1 MSVSSQVRNTEN
13 IVRNTYAK
21 RKSIQNKF
29 ENGEQFIARLYGY
42 NCHNN
47 ILTINDETSQ
57 IVKQVF
63 ADYIGGYTIY
73 MLRDKLNELAITAPD
88 GGKWYTS
95 TVYQM
100 LTNIRYTGNA
110 VLQKYYSPD
119 NGMHSIINNG
129 EREQF
134 YIQESHPA
142 IISQA
147 DFDLVQQMLG
157 NHSYGVKKYDWYKT
171 LSVPENKNTKILH
184 PQLARTLTDKLFC
197 GKCGS
202 VYWSCNNNKRI
213 LWKCSKTFGSDGG
226 KRADCDCANVHEEYV
241 LEQLKQFG
249 GVLTIKLIE
258 VQPDGLMKVVLK
270 NGQIKELP
278 TEPPASRKY
287 QFSGI
292 VFCKIC
298 GSVYYPQK
306 SSRGFYWVCKNSCGN
321 RAVTNDILT
330 EYCGNIAEKI
340 MIANTVTVETTE
352 GINFDFELPPKNKH
366 SKKQIT

>member
-1 MSVSSQVRNTEN
+1 
-13 IVRNTYAK
+13 
-21 RKSIQNKF
+21 
-29 ENGEQFIARLYGY
+29 
-42 NCHNN
+42 
-47 ILTINDETSQ
+47 LTINSETSQ
-57 IVKQVF
+57 IVKQIF
-63 ADYIGGYTIY
+63 ADYISGYTIY

-95 TVYQM
+95 TIYQM

-119 NGMHSIINNG
+119 NGAHSIINNG
-129 EREQF
+129 ELEQF
-134 YIQESHPA
+134 YIQKSHPG

-157 NHSYGVKKYDWYKT
+157 NHSYDKQKRNWHEI
-171 LSVPENKNTKILH
+171 LSVPEKKNTKILH

-226 KRADCDCANVHEEYV
+226 KRADCDCANIHEEYV
-241 LEQLKQFG
+241 FEQLKQFG
-249 GVLTIKLIE
+249 GVSTIKLIE
-258 VQPDGLMKVVLK
+258 VQVDGSMKVVLK
-270 NGQIKELP
+270 NGQIKIVSA
-278 TEPPASRKY
+278 EPPSPRKY

-306 SSRGFYWVCKNSCGN
+306 SNRGFYWVCKNNCGN
-321 RAVTNDILT
+321 RAVTNEMLL
-330 EYCGNIAEKI
+330 EHCGNIATKI
-340 MIANTVTVETTE
+340 MIANMVTVETTT
-352 GINFDFELPPKNKH
+352 GIDFDFELPPKRKRLV
-366 SKKQIT
+366 KK

>member
-1 MSVSSQVRNTEN
+1 MGVANQVRKNEN
-13 IVRNTYAK
+13 ISKNAYAM

-42 NCHNN
+42 NCKNN
-47 ILTINDETSQ
+47 TLTINDETSQ

-63 ADYIGGYTIY
+63 ADYISGYTIY
-73 MLRDKLNELAITAPD
+73 MLRDKLNEAQITAPD

-119 NGMHSIINNG
+119 NGTHSIINNG
-129 EREQF
+129 EVEQY

-157 NHSYGVKKYDWYKT
+157 DHSIGIKRYDWHKG
-171 LSVPENKNTKILH
+171 LSVPEKKNTKILH

-197 GKCGS
+197 GECGS
-202 VYWSCNNNKRI
+202 VYWSCNNKRF

-226 KRADCDCANVHEEYV
+226 KRSDCDGVNVHEEYV
-241 LEQLKQFG
+241 LEQLKQLG

-258 VQPDGLMKVVLK
+258 VQSDGSMKVVLK
-270 NGQIKELP
+270 NGQIKIIP
-278 TEPPASRKY
+278 AEPPPPRKY

-306 SSRGFYWVCKNSCGN
+306 SSSGFYWVCKNSCGN
-321 RAVTNDILT
+321 RAVTNELLT
-330 EYCGNIAEKI
+330 EHCGNIAEKI
-340 MIANTVTVETTE
+340 LIANTVTVETAD
-352 GINFDFELPPKNKH
+352 GIDFDFDLPPKNKR
-366 SKKQIT
+366 SKKQI